1 MDDIRLKEEV
11 MELDG
16 KTFRLRC
23 NFNVLAEAQAYYG
36 NFKHLNNGS
45 LTFDRARTYLSF
57 MMNDYADE
65 QGWEERYTPQQA
77 GRLLGTKFADVSKQV
92 AMITRLVIRSISN
105 ASPEEPS
112 ASVNP

>member
-23 NFNVLAEAQAYYG
+23 NFNVLCDAQKYYG
-36 NFKHLNNGS
+36 DFQHLNDGA
-45 LTFDRARTYLSF
+45 LTFDRARVYLSF

-65 QGWEERYTPQQA
+65 QGWEKRYSPQQA
-77 GRLLGTKFADVSKQV
+77 GRLMGTGFEEINKQV
-92 AMITRLVIRSISN
+92 ALITRLVISAVI
-105 ASPEEPS
+105 AEGEAEPS
-112 ASVNP
+112 ASANP